1 MRQTEAWRYFRPMPT
16 ALADLR
22 LLALPTAVEAADATA
37 PRLLIIY
44 TGGTVG
50 MAVNRRQELV
60 PMHFDKLGQK
70 MPELRQLPYRLE
82 LLALP
87 EPFDSSNVTPAHWV
101 QLAQLIGQHYADFD
115 GFVILHG
122 TDTMAYSAAALSFML
137 EHLGKP
143 VVFTGAQVPVGRSRS
158 DATRNLLTALEIAA
172 ARHPRGHTVRLPEVG
187 VFFNDVLIRGTRAKK
202 VESQQFAAFKSEN
215 YPPLVRAGITLHF
228 ADKDIRLLPVAGL
241 KVHERLIENVAV
253 LRLFPGITATVV
265 DAVLGVAGLR
275 GCVLETYGSGNA
287 PTAPWFLHC
296 LEKASQRGVYILNVS
311 QCEEGRVVQG
321 RYETSAHLTNL
332 GVIGGDDITSEAAI
346 TKLMFV
352 LGLELSDAQTRHL
365 LSHDLRGEISP
376 A

>member
-1 MRQTEAWRYFRPMPT
+1 MRQTEAWSYFRPMPT

-172 ARHPRGHTVRLPEVG
+172 ARHPRSHTVRLPEVG

-365 LSHDLRGEISP
+365 LSHNLRGEISP